1 MASPEAWIC
10 AAVNQATSL
19 ETFPHFAPDGAALP
33 YLTYKRDSTRRE
45 KVLAGEPGGAV
56 STFSLTIYA
65 DTYADVKDFADAV
78 RSAIDDFNGQ
88 GDGITIV
95 RVDITDE
102 RDADPVFFD
111 GRETAV
117 FIVEQYLTIEW
128 EE

>member
-10 AAVNQATSL
+10 AAVDQATSL
-19 ETFPHFAPDGAALP
+19 STFPHFAPDGATLP
-33 YLTYKRDSTRRE
+33 YVIYKRDSTRRE
-45 KVLAGEPGGAV
+45 KVLAGEPGGTVGA
-56 STFSLTIYA
+56 FSLMIYA
-65 DTYADVKDFADAV
+65 DTYAEVKAVADGV
-78 RSAIDDFNGQ
+78 RAALDDFNGQ

-95 RVDITDE
+95 RVDLTDE

-117 FIVEQYLTIEW
+117 FIVEQSLTIEW